1 VVAQRS
7 GGPIQPQSDPPAT
20 TGARKAY
27 RKPRLERFGDLR
39 GLTLQS
45 KRPGTGDSG
54 SPLTRKTPTSL

>member
-1 VVAQRS
+1 MRRTE
-7 GGPIQPQSDPPAT
+7 GPNEREAGSLAENVI
-20 TGARKAY
+20 RKAY